1 MSELRFSGFIKRLKS
16 FTALLISGAG
26 DYIVTASGD
35 NILISA
41 NPYSDLSGTITAE
54 NVISGTLEADTIT
67 GTITAETM
75 RGAVSGSVK
84 GAVR

>member
-1 MSELRFSGFIKRLKS
+1 MKFSGLVKKLKS

-26 DYIVTASGD
+26 DFIVTASGD

-41 NPYSDLSGTITAE
+41 SPFSDLTGTVTAE
-54 NVISGTLEADTIT
+54 NVISGILEPDTIT
-67 GTITAETM
+67 GTVTAETM
-75 RGAVSGSVK
+75 RGTVSGSVK

>member
-1 MSELRFSGFIKRLKS
+1 MKFSGLVKKLKS
-16 FTALLISGAG
+16 FTALLISSAG
-26 DYIVTASGD
+26 DFIVTASGD

-41 NPYSDLSGTITAE
+41 NPFSDLSGTATAE
-54 NVISGTLEADTIT
+54 NVISGTLEPDTIT
-67 GTITAETM
+67 GTVTTETM